1 MAASGCDE
9 QCGQRQ
15 SASIGLFVRRSPY
28 ANAGKGS
35 ESNPAFRITPTSMKA
50 GIMPVTK
57 RAFREG
63 RSMRTRLFLVCVALC
78 VAGIAAGAAA
88 GPDDGFD
95 KLYSAIR
102 ADDLRQM
109 KMLLDGGAVAN
120 TAGPD
125 GITPLMVVAEIGSA
139 DALKMLIDRNV
150 DVNARNASG
159 STALMFSVTDAK
171 KVRLLLDHGADVNV
185 VARSGRTAL
194 IIASF
199 VNPSADVVRM
209 LLARGANVAAM
220 DQRKVTP
227 MNAATFGNDTATIR
241 LLLDASADINTA
253 DTFIGLTPLI
263 NASGNRNL
271 EAVRLLLAK
280 GANVNAISKTQ
291 DLPRIQTGTVE
302 FGGWTPLLMAAPFGP
317 PEVIRTL
324 VDAGA
329 KVNVQDYRS
338 FTPLMLAAAN
348 DHANPEVVKLLLAHN
363 ADTQTKG
370 RANETASDWAAK
382 YGDTAVIRALG
393 TAPAAPKVA
402 AANTPQLAELP
413 DVRTAVQ
420 RSVSLLERATSQFFS
435 KSGCFACHEQPSAAF
450 AVGAARTKG
459 ITIDEKAE
467 SDRWTQLTS
476 GLNASQLEGAAALGG
491 ADNNLYLAE
500 ALVRSGYAPDR
511 KTDILAANLAA
522 YQGGDGGWHLPGY
535 VRSPLQD
542 NDFSRTAMAIR
553 ALKTYGTP
561 GRATEMKQRIERAKQ
576 WLLRASP
583 MTTEDFDMRLSGVAA
598 AGGAAS
604 DLRKLAEPILAKQR
618 PDGGFAQRDALASDA
633 YATGMTLWTLAN
645 AGVVQPSDDVYR
657 KGVQFLLATQAPD
670 GSWHVTSRATTFQIY
685 FEGGFP
691 YSHDQWISI
700 MGTGWASS
708 ALSLTINR
716 RTVVN

>member
-1 MAASGCDE
+1 M
-9 QCGQRQ
+9 
-15 SASIGLFVRRSPY
+15 RS
-28 ANAGKGS
+28 
-35 ESNPAFRITPTSMKA
+35 RM
-50 GIMPVTK
+50 
-57 RAFREG
+57 
-63 RSMRTRLFLVCVALC
+63 FLVCVALC
-78 VAGIAAGAAA
+78 IAGSAAGAATA
-88 GPDDGFD
+88 PDDTYD

-102 ADDLRQM
+102 TDDLRQM
-109 KMLLDGGAVAN
+109 KTLLEGGVSASA
-120 TAGPD
+120 AGPD
-125 GITPLMVVAEIGSA
+125 GISPLMAAAEIGSL
-139 DALKMLIDRNV
+139 DAMKLLIDRNA
-150 DVNARNASG
+150 DVNAKNTSG

-199 VNPSADVVRM
+199 ANPSADVVRM
-209 LLARGANVAAM
+209 LLAKGANVAVM

-227 MNAATFGNDTATIR
+227 LNAATFGNDTATIR
-241 LLLDASADINTA
+241 LLLDASADFNTA

-271 EAVRLLLAK
+271 EAVKMLLAK
-280 GANVNAISKTQ
+280 GANVNAVSKTQ

-302 FGGWTPLLMAAPFGP
+302 FGGWTPLLMAVPFGP
-317 PEVIRTL
+317 PELIRTL
-324 VDAGA
+324 LDAGA

-363 ADTQTKG
+363 ADTQIKG
-370 RANETASDWAAK
+370 RAGETASDWAAK
-382 YGDTAVIRALG
+382 FGDTSVIRALG
-393 TAPAAPKVA
+393 STPGTPKTADANGTPA
-402 AANTPQLAELP
+402 EHP

-420 RSVSLLERATSQFFS
+420 HSVSLLERATSQFVS
-435 KSGCFACHEQPSAAF
+435 KAGCFACHEQPSAAF
-450 AVGAARTKG
+450 AVGAARGKG
-459 ITIDEKAE
+459 ITIDEKAA
-467 SDRWTQLTS
+467 SDRWNQLTS
-476 GLNASQLEGAAALGG
+476 ALNASQLEGAAALGG

-500 ALVRSGYAPDR
+500 ALVRSGYTPDR

-561 GRATEMKQRIERAKQ
+561 GRAAEMKQRIEHAKQ
-576 WLLRASP
+576 WLLHASP

-598 AGGAAS
+598 AGASLS

-633 YATGMTLWTLAN
+633 YATGMTLWALAT
-645 AGVVQPSDDVYR
+645 AGVLQPSDEVYR
-657 KGVQFLLATQAPD
+657 KGVQFLLTTQAPD
-670 GSWHVTSRATTFQIY
+670 GSWHVISRATTFQIY

-708 ALSLTINR
+708 ALSLTINK
-716 RTVVN
+716 RTVVD

>member
-1 MAASGCDE
+1 M
-9 QCGQRQ
+9 
-15 SASIGLFVRRSPY
+15 RS
-28 ANAGKGS
+28 
-35 ESNPAFRITPTSMKA
+35 RM
-50 GIMPVTK
+50 
-57 RAFREG
+57 
-63 RSMRTRLFLVCVALC
+63 FLVCVALC
-78 VAGIAAGAAA
+78 IAGSAAGAATA
-88 GPDDGFD
+88 PDDTYD

-102 ADDLRQM
+102 TDDLRQM
-109 KMLLDGGAVAN
+109 KTLLEGGVSASA
-120 TAGPD
+120 AGPD
-125 GITPLMVVAEIGSA
+125 GISPLMAAAEIGSL
-139 DALKMLIDRNV
+139 DAMKLLIDRNA
-150 DVNARNASG
+150 DVNAKNTSG

-199 VNPSADVVRM
+199 ANPSADVVRM
-209 LLARGANVAAM
+209 LLAKGANVAVM

-227 MNAATFGNDTATIR
+227 LNAATFGNDTATIR
-241 LLLDASADINTA
+241 LLLDASADFNTA

-271 EAVRLLLAK
+271 EAVKMLLAK
-280 GANVNAISKTQ
+280 GANVNAVSKTQ

-302 FGGWTPLLMAAPFGP
+302 FGGWTPLLMAVPFGP
-317 PEVIRTL
+317 PELIRTL
-324 VDAGA
+324 LDAGA

-363 ADTQTKG
+363 ADTQIKG
-370 RANETASDWAAK
+370 RAGETASDWAAK
-382 YGDTAVIRALG
+382 FGDTSVIRALG
-393 TAPAAPKVA
+393 STPGTPKTADANGTPA
-402 AANTPQLAELP
+402 EHP

-420 RSVSLLERATSQFFS
+420 RSVSLLERATSQFVS
-435 KSGCFACHEQPSAAF
+435 KAGCFACHEQPSAAF
-450 AVGAARTKG
+450 AVGAARGKG
-459 ITIDEKAE
+459 ITIDEKAA
-467 SDRWTQLTS
+467 SDRWNQLTS
-476 GLNASQLEGAAALGG
+476 ALNASQLEGAAALGG

-500 ALVRSGYAPDR
+500 ALVRSGYTPDR

-561 GRATEMKQRIERAKQ
+561 GRAAEMKQRIEHAKQ
-576 WLLRASP
+576 WLLHASP

-598 AGGAAS
+598 AGASLS

-618 PDGGFAQRDALASDA
+618 PDGGFAQRDALASDG
-633 YATGMTLWTLAN
+633 YATGMTLWALAT
-645 AGVVQPSDDVYR
+645 AGVLQPSDEVYR
-657 KGVQFLLATQAPD
+657 KGVQFLLTTQAPD
-670 GSWHVTSRATTFQIY
+670 GSWHVISRATTFQIY

-708 ALSLTINR
+708 ALSLTINK
-716 RTVVN
+716 RTVVD

>member
-1 MAASGCDE
+1 M
-9 QCGQRQ
+9 
-15 SASIGLFVRRSPY
+15 
-28 ANAGKGS
+28 
-35 ESNPAFRITPTSMKA
+35 
-50 GIMPVTK
+50 
-57 RAFREG
+57 
-63 RSMRTRLFLVCVALC
+63 FLVCVALC
-78 VAGIAAGAAA
+78 IAGSAAGAATA
-88 GPDDGFD
+88 PDDTYD

-102 ADDLRQM
+102 TDDLRQM
-109 KMLLDGGAVAN
+109 KTLLEGGVSASA
-120 TAGPD
+120 AGPD
-125 GITPLMVVAEIGSA
+125 GISPLMAAAEIGSL
-139 DALKMLIDRNV
+139 DAMKLLIDRNA
-150 DVNARNASG
+150 DVNAKNTSG

-199 VNPSADVVRM
+199 ANPSADVVRM
-209 LLARGANVAAM
+209 LLAKGANVAVM

-227 MNAATFGNDTATIR
+227 LNAATFGNDTATIR
-241 LLLDASADINTA
+241 LLLDASADFNTA

-271 EAVRLLLAK
+271 EAVKMLLAK
-280 GANVNAISKTQ
+280 GANVNAVSKTQ

-302 FGGWTPLLMAAPFGP
+302 FGGWTPLLMAVPFGP
-317 PEVIRTL
+317 PELIRTL
-324 VDAGA
+324 LDAGA

-363 ADTQTKG
+363 ADTQIKG
-370 RANETASDWAAK
+370 RAGETASDWAAK
-382 YGDTAVIRALG
+382 FGDTSVIRALG
-393 TAPAAPKVA
+393 STPGTPKTADANGTPA
-402 AANTPQLAELP
+402 EHP

-420 RSVSLLERATSQFFS
+420 RSVSLLERATSQFVS
-435 KSGCFACHEQPSAAF
+435 KAGCFACHEQPSAAF
-450 AVGAARTKG
+450 AVGAARGKG
-459 ITIDEKAE
+459 ITIDEKAA
-467 SDRWTQLTS
+467 SDRWNQLTS
-476 GLNASQLEGAAALGG
+476 ALNASQLEGAAALGG

-500 ALVRSGYAPDR
+500 ALVRSGYTPDR

-561 GRATEMKQRIERAKQ
+561 GRAAEMKQRIEHAKQ
-576 WLLRASP
+576 WLLHASP

-598 AGGAAS
+598 AGASLS

-633 YATGMTLWTLAN
+633 YATGMTLWALAT
-645 AGVVQPSDDVYR
+645 AGVLQPSDEVYR
-657 KGVQFLLATQAPD
+657 KGVQFLLTTQAPD
-670 GSWHVTSRATTFQIY
+670 GSWHVISRATTFQIY

-708 ALSLTINR
+708 ALSLTINK
-716 RTVVN
+716 RTVVD

>member
-1 MAASGCDE
+1 M
-9 QCGQRQ
+9 
-15 SASIGLFVRRSPY
+15 RS
-28 ANAGKGS
+28 K
-35 ESNPAFRITPTSMKA
+35 M
-50 GIMPVTK
+50 
-57 RAFREG
+57 
-63 RSMRTRLFLVCVALC
+63 FLVCVALC
-78 VAGIAAGAAA
+78 ISGIAATAATA
-88 GPDDGFD
+88 PDDSYD

-109 KMLLDGGAVAN
+109 KSLLDGGITASAV
-120 TAGPD
+120 GPD
-125 GITPLMVVAEIGSA
+125 GITPLMAAAEIGSL
-139 DALKMLIDRNV
+139 DAMKVLIDRNA
-150 DVNARNASG
+150 DVNAKNTSG
-159 STALMFSVTDAK
+159 STALMFSVADAK

-199 VNPSADVVRM
+199 ANPSADVVRM
-209 LLARGANVAAM
+209 LLAKGANVAVM

-227 MNAATFGNDTATIR
+227 LNAATFGNDTATIR
-241 LLLDASADINTA
+241 LLLDAFADIHTA

-271 EAVRLLLAK
+271 EAVKMLLAK
-280 GANVNAISKTQ
+280 GANVNAVSKTQ

-302 FGGWTPLLMAAPFGP
+302 FGGWTPLLMAVPFGP
-317 PEVIRTL
+317 PELIRTL
-324 VDAGA
+324 VEAGA

-363 ADTQTKG
+363 ADTQIKG
-370 RANETASDWAAK
+370 RAGETVADWAAK
-382 YGDTAVIRALG
+382 FADAGVIRALG
-393 TAPAAPKVA
+393 NTPGTPKTA
-402 AANTPQLAELP
+402 AANGTPSTEHPGEARARQGEALL

-420 RSVSLLERATSQFFS
+420 RSVSLLERATSQFVS
-435 KSGCFACHEQPSAAF
+435 KAGCFACHEQPAAAI
-450 AVGAARTKG
+450 AVGGARGKG
-459 ITIDEKAE
+459 ITIDEKAAG
-467 SDRWTQLTS
+467 DRWTQLTS
-476 GLNASQLEGAAALGG
+476 ALNASQLEGAAALGG

-500 ALVRSGYAPDR
+500 ALVRSGYVPDH

-561 GRATEMKQRIERAKQ
+561 GRAVEMKQRIEHAKQ
-576 WLLRASP
+576 WLLHASP

-598 AGGAAS
+598 AGASLS

-633 YATGMTLWTLAN
+633 YATGMTLWALAS
-645 AGVVQPSDDVYR
+645 AGVLQPGDDLYG
-657 KGVQFLLATQAPD
+657 KGVQFLLSTQAPD
-670 GSWHVTSRATTFQIY
+670 GSWHVISRATTFQIY

-700 MGTGWASS
+700 MGTGWATS
-708 ALSLTINR
+708 ALSLTINK
-716 RTVVN
+716 RTVVD

>member
-1 MAASGCDE
+1 M
-9 QCGQRQ
+9 
-15 SASIGLFVRRSPY
+15 RS
-28 ANAGKGS
+28 
-35 ESNPAFRITPTSMKA
+35 RM
-50 GIMPVTK
+50 
-57 RAFREG
+57 
-63 RSMRTRLFLVCVALC
+63 FLVCVALC
-78 VAGIAAGAAA
+78 IAGSAAGAATA
-88 GPDDGFD
+88 PDDTYD

-102 ADDLRQM
+102 TDDLRQM
-109 KMLLDGGAVAN
+109 KTLLEGGVSASA
-120 TAGPD
+120 AGPD
-125 GITPLMVVAEIGSA
+125 GISPLMAAAEIGSL
-139 DALKMLIDRNV
+139 DAMKLLIDRNA
-150 DVNARNASG
+150 DVNAKNTSG

-199 VNPSADVVRM
+199 ANPSADVVRM
-209 LLARGANVAAM
+209 LLAKGANVAVM

-227 MNAATFGNDTATIR
+227 LNAATFGNDTATIR
-241 LLLDASADINTA
+241 LLLDASADFNTA

-271 EAVRLLLAK
+271 EAVKMLLAK
-280 GANVNAISKTQ
+280 GANVNAVSKTQ

-302 FGGWTPLLMAAPFGP
+302 FGGWTPLLMAVPFGP
-317 PEVIRTL
+317 PELIRTL
-324 VDAGA
+324 LDAGA

-363 ADTQTKG
+363 ADTQIKG
-370 RANETASDWAAK
+370 RAGETASDWAAK
-382 YGDTAVIRALG
+382 FGDTSVIRALG
-393 TAPAAPKVA
+393 STPGTPKTADANGTPA
-402 AANTPQLAELP
+402 EYP

-420 RSVSLLERATSQFFS
+420 RSVSLLERATSQFVS
-435 KSGCFACHEQPSAAF
+435 KAGCFACHEQPSAAF
-450 AVGAARTKG
+450 AVGAARGKG
-459 ITIDEKAE
+459 ITIDEKAA
-467 SDRWTQLTS
+467 SDRWNQLTS
-476 GLNASQLEGAAALGG
+476 ALNASQLEGAAALGG

-500 ALVRSGYAPDR
+500 ALVRSGYTPDR

-561 GRATEMKQRIERAKQ
+561 GRAAEMKQRIEHAKQ
-576 WLLRASP
+576 WLLHASP

-598 AGGAAS
+598 AGASLS

-633 YATGMTLWTLAN
+633 YATGMTLWALAT
-645 AGVVQPSDDVYR
+645 AGVLQPSDEVYR
-657 KGVQFLLATQAPD
+657 KGVQFLLTTQAPD
-670 GSWHVTSRATTFQIY
+670 GSWHVISRATTFQIY

-708 ALSLTINR
+708 ALSLTINK
-716 RTVVN
+716 RTVVD